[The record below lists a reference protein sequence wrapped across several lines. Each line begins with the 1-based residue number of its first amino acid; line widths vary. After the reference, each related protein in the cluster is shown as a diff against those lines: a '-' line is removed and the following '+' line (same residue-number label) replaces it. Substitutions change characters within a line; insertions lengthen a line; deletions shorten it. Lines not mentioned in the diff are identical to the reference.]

1 MQIKTAGMVIDE
13 KNPRSPYI
21 ASDIINDLISNN
33 IDVVV
38 YPPTKFTDNNV
49 KLVDSIQDVTG
60 DIVFSVGG
68 DGTILRTFL
77 FLKDKDTPVMGIGL
91 GEKNFLSSVT
101 WENYKIGIQRI
112 LDGKVYIK
120 QEMRLDVE
128 IEGYNKLSLPP
139 VLNDVVLATATL
151 GKTIYAY
158 VALLEDEGEID
169 LWGGKCDG
177 VIISTPIGSTAYSY
191 AAGGPV
197 IDTDLESI
205 VVTPLLPVDRKPVI
219 VMKPERRLVIWASK
233 KRNKPILVLDGQIKI
248 GLDWE
253 DKVVIK
259 KSEHYANFVVIDKR
273 MSISRMVKAS
283 R

>member
-1 MQIKTAGMVIDE
+1 MQIKTAGMVVDE

-21 ASDIINDLISNN
+21 ASDIINDLLSNN

-49 KLVDSIQDVTG
+49 RLVDSIQDVTG

-101 WENYKIGIQRI
+101 WENYKIGVQRI

-139 VLNDVVLATATL
+139 ILNDAVLATATL

-169 LWGGKCDG
+169 LWSGKCDG

-205 VVTPLLPVDRKPVI
+205 VVTPLLPVDRKPII
-219 VMKPERRLVIWASK
+219 VMKPERKLVIWASR

-259 KSEHYANFVVIDKR
+259 KSENYANFVVIDKR

>member
-1 MQIKTAGMVIDE
+1 MEIKTAGIVVDE
-13 KNPRSPYI
+13 KNPRSPFI
-21 ASDIINDLISNN
+21 ASEIINDLISNN
-33 IDVVV
+33 IEVVI
-38 YPPTKFTDNNV
+38 YPPTKFSDNDV
-49 KLVDSIQDVTG
+49 KLVDSISDVTG

-77 FLKDKDTPVMGIGL
+77 FLRDKDTPVMGIGL
-91 GEKNFLSSVT
+91 GEKNFLSAVT

-112 LDGKVYIK
+112 LDGRVYIK

-128 IEGYNKLSLPP
+128 IEGYKIELPP
-139 VLNDVVLATATL
+139 VLNDIVFATSTL

-158 VALLEDEGEID
+158 VSLLGEEGDIN
-169 LWGGKCDG
+169 LWSGKGDG

-191 AAGGPV
+191 AAGGPG

-205 VVTPLLPVDRKPVI
+205 VVTPLLPVDRKPII
-219 VMKPERRLVIWASK
+219 VMKPDRKLVIWASK

-248 GLDWE
+248 ELDWE

-259 KSEHYANFVVIDKR
+259 KSEYYANFVVIDRR